1 MADSKFLLGL
11 IASLVISS
19 ILIALIVGDNEITLS
34 VDTSLKPEGWVGGS
48 GLTKGVNYYDAYFSL
63 GGFVPTEYGLVSTSS
78 LSGLNEVRFT
88 KSDTDGGVYR
98 NKYTITKNGI
108 NRFDIIIR
116 DTGYNSDTLILE
128 FSPEK
133 LTLRND
139 NAMGILIPNSYEQ
152 TVFVDTSGNGDDIV
166 IIETVYD
173 VAAKTV
179 NVYVDNVQ
187 IALFTE
193 VPEKSILSVILPT
206 YYGGVTV
213 DKSGFVINAYE
224 SNPHMV
230 KTEGGFDFFAFLNTL
245 AGVLIWYVSPNIPE
259 ESSVWHSLAVIGDTF
274 INVIIKIQQ
283 IGIIAYAIQMVRGN

>member
-19 ILIALIVGDNEITLS
+19 ILIALVVGDNQITLS

-48 GLTKGVNYYDAYFSL
+48 GLTKGINYHDAFF
-63 GGFVPTEYGLVSTSS
+63 GGFVPNEYGLVSSS
-78 LSGLNEVRFT
+78 PWGVNDVRFT
-88 KSDTDGGVYR
+88 KSDTDGGIYR

-108 NRFDIIIR
+108 NNFNIIIR

-139 NAMGILIPNSYEQ
+139 NAMGLLIPNSYEK
-152 TVFVDTSGNGDDIV
+152 TVFVDTLGDGDDIV

-179 NVYVDNVQ
+179 NVYIDNIQ
-187 IALFTE
+187 IALFNE
-193 VPEKSILSVILPT
+193 VPEKSVFSILKPT
-206 YYGGVTV
+206 YYGGVAV
-213 DKSGFVINAYE
+213 DESGFVINAYE

-230 KTEGGFDFFAFLNTL
+230 KSEGGFDFFAFLNTL
-245 AGVLIWYVSPNIPE
+245 AGVLIWFVSPNIPD
-259 ESSVWHSLAVIGDTF
+259 ESSVWYPLAVVGDTF
-274 INVIIKIQQ
+274 INIIIKIQQ
-283 IGIIAYAIQMVRGN
+283 IGIIAYAIQMARGN